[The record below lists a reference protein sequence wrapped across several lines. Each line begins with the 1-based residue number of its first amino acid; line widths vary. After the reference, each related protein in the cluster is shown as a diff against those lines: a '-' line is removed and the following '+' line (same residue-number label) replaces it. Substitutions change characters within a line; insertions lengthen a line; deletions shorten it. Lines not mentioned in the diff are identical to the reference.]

1 MTTCRLSFCFL
12 PPHRRHIDNNSYL
25 WGVQNDSRSVGKH
38 RDSTKSFTYA
48 LKIVHIMKHHTSIHC
63 LLVSAC
69 LSICLFAT
77 GCKEHY
83 SDGERVG
90 TITKF
95 SKAGVIWDSWD
106 GLLNITQTG
115 MNSSGSPFAFS
126 LDNDR
131 DDQEHLVRILQECQV
146 KGYKVKLKYH
156 QVWGLK
162 NVFSNRGE
170 SDYFID
176 DLEIIDRDF
185 ANPLKNR
192 QTGRVVDTVYVVI
205 DKAELQKHIRRNKK

>member
-1 MTTCRLSFCFL
+1 MT
-12 PPHRRHIDNNSYL
+12 
-25 WGVQNDSRSVGKH
+25 
-38 RDSTKSFTYA
+38 
-48 LKIVHIMKHHTSIHC
+48 HHTSIHC

-185 ANPLKNR
+185 ANPLKNSR
-192 QTGRVVDTVYVVI
+192 P
-205 DKAELQKHIRRNKK
+205 AESSTLFMSSSTKPSYRNTFAETRNDPFFHPHPHTIHHLPNPILS